1 MNWKIKS
8 KQEINDHLAKTG
20 DATGGYEFLPWIIY
34 MRYGYLFGLFFNLAV
49 GMYGFFTTGSGSN
62 TDPVA
67 WGVGIFFSA
76 AAITISLMLRREY
89 KNLQKGIST

>member
-1 MNWKIKS
+1 MDWRIKS
-8 KQEINDHLAKTG
+8 KQEIDQIEAKTG
-20 DATGGYEFLPWIIY
+20 DATGAYEFLPWMIY
-34 MRYGYLFGLFFNLAV
+34 MRWGYLIGLFFNLGV

-76 AAITISLMLRREY
+76 AAITISFMLRREY
-89 KNLQKGIST
+89 KKLQKGISE